1 MTKQPVLVTLRTG
14 IKTGLRLTW
23 EMSKVIIPTYLI
35 VSILDSMGIIT
46 SLATLFSPVM
56 RFIGLSGEA
65 AIALSLGYLLNP
77 YAAIGMMLSLSL
89 PIREMTILAMM
100 LCIAHSLPLELMV
113 NRKTGIKI
121 GAFLPMR
128 LGLSFLSALIL
139 HLCL

>member
-1 MTKQPVLVTLRTG
+1 MTKKTALETLGSG
-14 IKTGLRLTW
+14 IKAGVGLTF
-23 EMSKVIIPTYLI
+23 EMAKVVIPTYLI

-46 SLATLFSPVM
+46 FLATFFAPVM
-56 RFIGLSGEA
+56 QFVGLSGEA

-89 PIREMTILAMM
+89 PIREITILAMM

-128 LGLSFLSALIL
+128 IGLSFLSGLIL
-139 HLCL
+139 HICL